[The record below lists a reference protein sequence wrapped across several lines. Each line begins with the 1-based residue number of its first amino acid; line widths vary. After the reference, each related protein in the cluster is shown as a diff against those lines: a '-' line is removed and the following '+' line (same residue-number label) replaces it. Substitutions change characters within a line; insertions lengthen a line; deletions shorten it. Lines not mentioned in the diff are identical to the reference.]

1 MRCLGN
7 ERIPKRRRV
16 TVFFQFLIIFFNFNL
31 ISEELD
37 KTTISVYGLK
47 SIDISQSLAESLQ
60 EHLESNLLNYQ
71 QYDVLSRNDIELILK
86 ESRFQQTGI
95 CQEED
100 CLVEAGNLLGV
111 EKIIT
116 GTISLVGTTYNVV
129 LKLIDVT
136 TAKLE
141 SSVNNKHS
149 GSIDT
154 LLDVIEISL
163 HKLLGEKQHVSEERP
178 SQEHIE
184 KLKKEFAAL
193 KERTTQLHEDWEIEK
208 NRNLQ
213 LELNQ
218 RILKEEKE
226 QLQERIDTENSVEKV
241 VAQSEYIADAVSKTV
256 DNPDSYVTVNTTDD
270 YNINIQAKKQGRKI
284 GIGAVLLLAV
294 IGVGVLLGQM
304 ANSH

>member
-1 MRCLGN
+1 ML
-7 ERIPKRRRV
+7 
-16 TVFFQFLIIFFNFNL
+16 FQLLVISFCITLF
-31 ISEELD
+31 SEEKG

-47 SIDISQSLAESLQ
+47 SIDISQNLAESLQ

-71 QYDVLSRNDIELILK
+71 QYNVLSRNDIELILK

-129 LKLIDVT
+129 LKLIDVA

-141 SSVNNKHS
+141 SSVNKKHS

-154 LLDVIEISL
+154 LLDVIEVSL
-163 HKLLGEKQHVSEERP
+163 RTLLGKEQYVSKERLE
-178 SQEHIE
+178 QEQLSKERIE
-184 KLKKEFAAL
+184 KLKMELAVL
-193 KERTTQLHEDWEIEK
+193 KERTTQLNEDWEIEK

-218 RILKEEKE
+218 KILKEEKE
-226 QLQERIDTENSVEKV
+226 QLQEKIDTENTADKV
-241 VAQSEYIADAVSKTV
+241 AAQSESTAGETFKAVDSSDLYV
-256 DNPDSYVTVNTTDD
+256 PDNNSNDYNTTAP
-270 YNINIQAKKQGRKI
+270 AKKQGRKI
-284 GIGAVLLLAV
+284 GIGAVLSIAV

-304 ANSH
+304 AGTH